1 MAVNPSAGISCRCD
15 VLSVPIHFNVSH
27 SAGFKPDVPEE
38 CPCGHLLFMFA
49 LVVALPI
56 AGVFIARHRGGITEH
71 NTRSYMSGVN
81 AADDRHFLNS
91 FGDVQSVYMSNWYM
105 IDFIGELK
113 IMKPCLFLSTAILI
127 TFLMIIIGR
136 AL

>member
-1 MAVNPSAGISCRCD
+1 MFRKE
-15 VLSVPIHFNVSH
+15 VPPVIGGSDIIVM
-27 SAGFKPDVPEE
+27 
-38 CPCGHLLFMFA
+38 LFMFA

-56 AGVFIARHRGGITEH
+56 AGVFISRQHGGITEH

-127 TFLMIIIGR
+127 TFLMIIVGR

>member
-1 MAVNPSAGISCRCD
+1 MVAMCFLFPSISKYLIQP
-15 VLSVPIHFNVSH
+15 VLSQMFRKEVPPVIGGSDIIVM
-27 SAGFKPDVPEE
+27 
-38 CPCGHLLFMFA
+38 LFMFA

-56 AGVFIARHRGGITEH
+56 AGVFISRQHGGITEH

-113 IMKPCLFLSTAILI
+113 IMKPRLFLSTAILI
-127 TFLMIIIGR
+127 TFLMIIVGR